1 MLLLK
6 KIESYKKYFDINNN
20 IKNYVEMFP
29 LKVKNLNL
37 IIENQKLI
45 NNLNFQLNDSSLT
58 VLLGPNGAGKSLLLR
73 LLNGLL
79 VPTSGQIFWSGNSI
93 NDTIRKKQAFV
104 FQKSILLRRS
114 VSENLNFVQKL
125 YNCSNGSNQDE
136 MLKMVGLY
144 DKKNIP
150 ARLLS
155 VGEQQILSLI
165 RALIINPQ
173 LIFLDEPT
181 SNIDPISTS
190 IIESILFAAKEK
202 GVKIIFVTHDI
213 LQAKRIAD
221 EILFMEKG
229 SIIEQNKVKL
239 FFPKPKTKVAQN
251 FISGKI

>member
-1 MLLLK
+1 MLLLE

-93 NDTIRKKQAFV
+93 NDSIRKKQAFV

-125 YNCSNGSNQDE
+125 YNYG
-136 MLKMVGLY
+136 
-144 DKKNIP
+144 KK
-150 ARLLS
+150 
-155 VGEQQILSLI
+155 
-165 RALIINPQ
+165 
-173 LIFLDEPT
+173 T
-181 SNIDPISTS
+181 
-190 IIESILFAAKEK
+190 
-202 GVKIIFVTHDI
+202 
-213 LQAKRIAD
+213 
-221 EILFMEKG
+221 
-229 SIIEQNKVKL
+229 
-239 FFPKPKTKVAQN
+239 
-251 FISGKI
+251 